1 MDTSIGGTYHCCVP
15 KCTNDS
21 RYDPERKISFHKFP
35 KDASISDATR
45 VCSSHF
51 LTTEIQKTLT
61 GKRKLTQGA
70 VPSLFAWSISA
81 TPKRPGPR
89 RRLVEN
95 FDDNIAKAPKL
106 SCTSTSPDAENQILG
121 EKIVTPFV
129 SNDHDYVVQ
138 TLSTE
143 EKLQAALKE
152 VELLQNQVT
161 TLSSNTFCLNR
172 FSTDNSLIN
181 FYTGFIN
188 YETLKSVFTALQPTA
203 TTMVRWSQMQRH
215 VNKENVNENAFH
227 CETLLL
233 IDQFFLFLC
242 RVRQGLS
249 EQDLAVRFNI
259 SQSSVSRILIT
270 WANYLYCMLGSLPL
284 WSSRAAID
292 ESMPQSFKDTYPKTR
307 VILDCT
313 EIRVQTPSSKVLNS
327 ETYSSYKSH
336 TTFKSLVG
344 ITPNGAISFVSSLYT
359 GSISDKAITE
369 KSGILDL
376 LEPGD
381 EVMADKGFLI
391 NDLLKTKQASLVIP
405 PFLGQKGKFSKD
417 EVEKTHEIAR
427 LRIHVE
433 RAIRR
438 IKEYHLFDKVI
449 PLNMASSINQIWT
462 VCAILTNFRGPLF

>member
-1 MDTSIGGTYHCCVP
+1 MDASIGGTYHCCVP

-35 KDASISDATR
+35 KDAFVRKTWIIKIKRDLGANFRISDATR

-61 GKRKLTQGA
+61 GRKNWPKVQFLPFCMVYKCHTQ
-70 VPSLFAWSISA
+70 
-81 TPKRPGPR
+81 KDQGPR

-129 SNDHDYVVQ
+129 SNDHDYVVE

-172 FSTDNSLIN
+172 FSTDNTMIN
-181 FYTGFIN
+181 FYTGFVN
-188 YETLKSVFTALQPTA
+188 YETLRSVFTALQPTA

-233 IDQFFLFLC
+233 IDQFSC
-242 RVRQGLS
+242 SCV
-249 EQDLAVRFNI
+249 EETRF
-259 SQSSVSRILIT
+259 
-270 WANYLYCMLGSLPL
+270 
-284 WSSRAAID
+284 
-292 ESMPQSFKDTYPKTR
+292 TR
-307 VILDCT
+307 TRPC
-313 EIRVQTPSSKVLNS
+313 SK
-327 ETYSSYKSH
+327 
-336 TTFKSLVG
+336 
-344 ITPNGAISFVSSLYT
+344 I
-359 GSISDKAITE
+359 
-369 KSGILDL
+369 
-376 LEPGD
+376 
-381 EVMADKGFLI
+381 
-391 NDLLKTKQASLVIP
+391 
-405 PFLGQKGKFSKD
+405 
-417 EVEKTHEIAR
+417 
-427 LRIHVE
+427 
-433 RAIRR
+433 
-438 IKEYHLFDKVI
+438 
-449 PLNMASSINQIWT
+449 
-462 VCAILTNFRGPLF
+462 